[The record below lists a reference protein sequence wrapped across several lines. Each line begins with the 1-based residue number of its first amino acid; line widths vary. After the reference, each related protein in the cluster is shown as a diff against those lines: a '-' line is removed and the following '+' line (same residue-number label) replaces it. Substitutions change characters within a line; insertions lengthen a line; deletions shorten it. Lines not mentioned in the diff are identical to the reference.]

1 MLGDLQHLYLSRGAH
16 VKIDDDSC
24 AVHDERDVSSLC
36 LCNWSWTSPCS
47 SALALALLAV
57 ALALA
62 LALDLDRLHEAFRVL
77 TLSVESSELLLSLEE
92 SLQESS
98 ESLEEDSEE
107 SDELELLELLE
118 S

>member
-47 SALALALLAV
+47 SALALALAV